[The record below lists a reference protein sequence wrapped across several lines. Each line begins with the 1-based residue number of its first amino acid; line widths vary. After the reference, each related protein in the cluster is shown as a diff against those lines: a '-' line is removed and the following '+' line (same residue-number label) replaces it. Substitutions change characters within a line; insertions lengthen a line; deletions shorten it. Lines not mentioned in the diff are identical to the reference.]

1 MGDQTAA
8 DCTRTSS
15 VKTKA
20 RDMTKGPILRQLIL
34 FALPLFFGNVFQQFY
49 STVDSV
55 VVGNFVSA
63 DALAAVTMTGSAVN
77 TLVGLFMGM
86 STGASVVISHCFGR
100 RDRAGLRKA
109 VHTALFATFLLGL
122 FMMVVGVGITPTLLR
137 FMQTPESIVPL
148 ASVYLRIYF
157 LGIEGLMFYNMT
169 SAILRAVGDSK
180 RPLLFLII
188 TSLLNVVLDLL
199 FVLYFQ
205 LGVAGVACATILS
218 QFVSAFLG
226 CLCYSGARRTMEFPS
241 GKCGLTDAPSGKSSG
256 LVCPLD
262 FRWQLFRFRMCS
274 CRAISTASGMPAL
287 RAGGH
292 TDAWMPL
299 SCFRFRALRLA

>member
-1 MGDQTAA
+1 
-8 DCTRTSS
+8 
-15 VKTKA
+15 
-20 RDMTKGPILRQLIL
+20 MTQGPILRQLIL

-226 CLCYSGARRTMEFPS
+226 PFWACLCYPGVRRTMEFPS
-241 GKCGLTDAPSGKSSG
+241 GRCGLTGAPCGKSSG
-256 LVCPLD
+256 SVCPPD
-262 FRWQLFRFRMCS
+262 FRWRSFRFQMCS
-274 CRAISTASGMPAL
+274 CRAISTASEMPAL
-287 RAGGH
+287 RAGAH
-292 TDAWMPL
+292 TDEWMPL
-299 SCFRFRALRLA
+299 SSSRFRALRLA

>member
-8 DCTRTSS
+8 DCTGTSS
-15 VKTKA
+15 VKTRA

-49 STVDSV
+49 STMDSV

-109 VHTALFATFLLGL
+109 VHTALSATFLLGL

-169 SAILRAVGDSK
+169 
-180 RPLLFLII
+180 
-188 TSLLNVVLDLL
+188 
-199 FVLYFQ
+199 
-205 LGVAGVACATILS
+205 
-218 QFVSAFLG
+218 
-226 CLCYSGARRTMEFPS
+226 
-241 GKCGLTDAPSGKSSG
+241 
-256 LVCPLD
+256 
-262 FRWQLFRFRMCS
+262 
-274 CRAISTASGMPAL
+274 
-287 RAGGH
+287 
-292 TDAWMPL
+292 
-299 SCFRFRALRLA
+299 

>member
-1 MGDQTAA
+1 MQFQSDMIGIRSGILMSGGGCEMGDQTAA

-157 LGIEGLMFYNMT
+157 LGIEGLMFYNN
-169 SAILRAVGDSK
+169 LGDSPRGRRFEEASSVPDYHK
-180 RPLLFLII
+180 PPERGTGSSVRPVF
-188 TSLLNVVLDLL
+188 
-199 FVLYFQ
+199 
-205 LGVAGVACATILS
+205 
-218 QFVSAFLG
+218 SAWRCRG
-226 CLCYSGARRTMEFPS
+226 CLCDDSVAVRIGISGAVCVIPEH
-241 GKCGLTDAPSGKSSG
+241 GGLWNFLPGNAN
-256 LVCPLD
+256 
-262 FRWQLFRFRMCS
+262 
-274 CRAISTASGMPAL
+274 
-287 RAGGH
+287 
-292 TDAWMPL
+292 
-299 SCFRFRALRLA
+299 